1 MAALPA
7 PFGIA
12 NLSDDRLQ
20 ESAGEGVSANFVA
33 LLAQRFH
40 YGNALLTHLN
50 SEESVW
56 SERESTA
63 LAVVAALPD
72 TVVKPAG
79 NPLTCSFRAEPTRK
93 LKHVPTTGTAMLSAP
108 PGRRRFSVV
117 RLGYTPHLDRDGDGT
132 GSE

>member
-1 MAALPA
+1 M
-7 PFGIA
+7 
-12 NLSDDRLQ
+12 
-20 ESAGEGVSANFVA
+20 A

-40 YGNALLTHLN
+40 DGNALLAHLN

-79 NPLTCSFRAEPTRK
+79 NPLLAAFAQSRPGS
-93 LKHVPTTGTAMLSAP
+93 LHVPTTTTAMLSAP
-108 PGRRRFSVV
+108 PGRRRFAVV
-117 RLGYTPHLDRDGDGT
+117 APGYVPHLDRDGDGT
-132 GSE
+132 AAE

>member
-1 MAALPA
+1 VSVLSISASGWPGTENNWPPYRAA
-7 PFGIA
+7 FGIA

-63 LAVVAALPD
+63 LAVVAAL
-72 TVVKPAG
+72 
-79 NPLTCSFRAEPTRK
+79 LT
-93 LKHVPTTGTAMLSAP
+93 LS
-108 PGRRRFSVV
+108 
-117 RLGYTPHLDRDGDGT
+117 
-132 GSE
+132 